1 MKAYKGFD
9 KDLRCRGFQYDV
21 GGEYEKQ
28 EANICRE
35 GFHACE
41 NPLDTLR
48 YYRPGDS
55 RYCEVDLED
64 NGQRESGDSK
74 VCGKKIKIGAEIG
87 LDGVIKAGVRFIFE
101 KCDGAT
107 EDYASGESGNAA
119 ASGWMGN
126 AAASGASGNAAASG
140 ARGNA
145 AASGWRGNA
154 AASGASGNAAASGT
168 RGNAA
173 ASGESGNAAASGW
186 MGNAAASGASGNAA
200 ASGARGNA
208 AASGE
213 SGNAAASGSSG
224 NAAASGWR
232 GNAAASGAWGTA
244 TVTGQYGGAK
254 ALGNDCL
261 ATAWG
266 PESKAMGKAGNW
278 LVLSE
283 HKCGA
288 IVDARLVRVDGEII
302 KSDTWYVLRN
312 GKIVEAE

>member
-119 ASGWMGN
+119 ASG
-126 AAASGASGNAAASG
+126 
-140 ARGNA
+140 AR
-145 AASGWRGNA
+145 
-154 AASGASGNAAASGT
+154 
-168 RGNAA
+168 
-173 ASGESGNAAASGW
+173 
-186 MGNAAASGASGNAA
+186 
-200 ASGARGNA
+200 
-208 AASGE
+208 
-213 SGNAAASGSSG
+213 
-224 NAAASGWR
+224 
-232 GNAAASGAWGTA
+232 GTA
-244 TVTGQYGGAK
+244 TVTGKYGSAK
-254 ALGNDCL
+254 ALGDGCL
-261 ATAWG
+261 AVAWG
-266 PESKAMGKAGNW
+266 PESKAMGKLGAW

-283 HKCGA
+283 YKGGT
-288 IVDARLVRVDGEII
+288 IVDARMVRVDGKTINPGI
-302 KSDTWYVLRN
+302 WYMLRN
-312 GKIVEAE
+312 GGIVEVEE

>member
-126 AAASGASGNAAASG
+126 AAASG
-140 ARGNA
+140 
-145 AASGWRGNA
+145 
-154 AASGASGNAAASGT
+154 
-168 RGNAA
+168 
-173 ASGESGNAAASGW
+173 
-186 MGNAAASGASGNAA
+186 
-200 ASGARGNA
+200 
-208 AASGE
+208 
-213 SGNAAASGSSG
+213 SSG